1 MLFSGFLILDYITLL
16 SGMLR
21 LLYSSSRGG
30 IVPLPNVQRSIPG
43 FTSLLLTC
51 LKLGFA
57 VFEGTLTIT

>member
-1 MLFSGFLILDYITLL
+1 
-16 SGMLR
+16 MLR

-30 IVPLPNVQRSIPG
+30 IVPLPNVQRSTPG
-43 FTSLLLTC
+43 FTSLLLTY